1 MKLELLYTLC
11 CCLALAACGNRNAT
25 GEKDDDN
32 SEARKWFEEGTW
44 RQGWKVNADESLDVA
59 EFSSRYSANPDRWN
73 KAFQFLAT
81 TDVAKKEPGRYE
93 LDGTNL
99 FVIVQEYPAKEE
111 DSTRFE
117 SHKVYADIQY
127 VVDGREQIGVAPL
140 ASTEVVTPYDESKD
154 IAFYHAK
161 ENNYR
166 LANSERFFIFFPD
179 DAHRPGFKVA
189 DGEQVKKVV
198 VKVKL

>member
-1 MKLELLYTLC
+1 MKLELLYILC
-11 CCLALAACGNRNAT
+11 CCLALAACGNRNTTSEEEAGN
-25 GEKDDDN
+25 GEA
-32 SEARKWFEEGTW
+32 ETWFEGGAW
-44 RQGWKVNADESLDVA
+44 RQGWKVDADESLDVA
-59 EFSSRYSANPDRWN
+59 EFSSRYSANPERWN
-73 KAFQFLAT
+73 KAFQFLSTPDLAS
-81 TDVAKKEPGRYE
+81 KEPGRYE

-140 ASTEVVTPYDESKD
+140 ASTEVIVPYDESKD
-154 IAFYHAK
+154 IAFYRAK

-166 LANSERFFIFFPD
+166 LATAERFFIFFPD

-189 DGEQVKKVV
+189 DGEQVKKIV